1 MGTSYSKYALQTL
14 ADRGKMF
21 VLGVYTAQR
30 VSDYNNINKAGIK
43 RHINNIVVKDI
54 ITENGQNKEVLSI
67 KEKEYYIIEIVQQ
80 KTGKKV
86 IIPAK
91 RELMD
96 ILNKYD
102 FNIPKIDQNTLN
114 SHIKEI
120 AKMAGL
126 IERCTSTKQPKYELI
141 SSHTAR
147 RTGATLMYLAGVD
160 AYDICSITGHS
171 SIKMLNKYIKAK
183 ELEVAKKL
191 ISRYKYFD

>member
-1 MGTSYSKYALQTL
+1 M
-14 ADRGKMF
+14 
-21 VLGVYTAQR
+21 
-30 VSDYNNINKAGIK
+30 
-43 RHINNIVVKDI
+43 
-54 ITENGQNKEVLSI
+54 
-67 KEKEYYIIEIVQQ
+67 
-80 KTGKKV
+80 

-91 RELMD
+91 RELID

-126 IERCTSTKQPKYELI
+126 IERCTSTMQPKYELI

-191 ISRYKYFD
+191 ISRYKCFD